1 MVDPFNIVRKIF
13 RNQPWQLAIQVSQPG
28 SFTALD
34 LSGYETKAV
43 LCRLAKGVDAAYP
56 VLGPI
61 ILSNDSPTLQTANT
75 KAVFVFP
82 ASQTAGLQLG
92 ACSYRWL
99 VEMSPSG
106 SGSGASA
113 VLCAGPAAV
122 YDSPAWGS
130 I

>member
-1 MVDPFNIVRKIF
+1 MVDPFNITRKIF
-13 RNQPWQLAIQVSQPG
+13 RNQPWRLAVQVSQPG
-28 SFTALD
+28 SFTAVD
-34 LSGYETKAV
+34 LSGYESKAV
-43 LCRLAKGVDAAYP
+43 LCRLANGNGCGGP
-56 VLGPI
+56 TLGPV
-61 ILSNDSPTLQTANT
+61 ILRNDSPTLETENT

-82 ASQTAGLQLG
+82 AGQTAGLALG
-92 ACSYRWL
+92 ACSYRWI

-113 VLCAGPAAV
+113 VVCAGPAAV